1 MKNFQN
7 NFHSIKWLLEVNHNK
22 DVVQK
27 EDETSERNKERASDR
42 NDWSSACWQNGE
54 QGKAYLCCT

>member
-7 NFHSIKWLLEVNHNK
+7 NFHSIKWLLEVNQNK

-54 QGKAYLCCT
+54 

>member
-7 NFHSIKWLLEVNHNK
+7 NFHSIKWLLEVNQNK

-27 EDETSERNKERASDR
+27 EDETLERNKERASDR
-42 NDWSSACWQNGE
+42 ND
-54 QGKAYLCCT
+54 